1 MRFRQP
7 SLDYIVKEI
16 KNLASN
22 PVLFTKDTSTQKDKK
37 DFKLNDSILFK
48 DICFDYDEGKRRT
61 LKNINLQ
68 IKKGKS
74 VGIIGKSGS
83 GRFKWRNR

>member
-1 MRFRQP
+1 M
-7 SLDYIVKEI
+7 
-16 KNLASN
+16 
-22 PVLFTKDTSTQKDKK
+22 
-37 DFKLNDSILFK
+37 K
-48 DICFDYDEGKRRT
+48 DISFDYEKGGRTT

-83 GRFKWRNR
+83 GKSTLVDIMLGLLEPQKVKY